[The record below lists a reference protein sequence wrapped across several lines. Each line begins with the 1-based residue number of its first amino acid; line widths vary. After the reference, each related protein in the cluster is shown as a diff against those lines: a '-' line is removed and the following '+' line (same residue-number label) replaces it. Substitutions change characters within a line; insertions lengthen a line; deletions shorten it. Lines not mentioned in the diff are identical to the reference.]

1 MSDSREKFISFV
13 ERMLFNEE
21 NVDAEV
27 LDFFEDFKNGK
38 VKNSSVITEN
48 GIKILKFLQENEGA
62 VYTAKMIGERI
73 ELGSRTV
80 SGSMRKLVTDGYVT
94 KLGANPV
101 TYQISEKGMNFNL
114 DNIENLQYNIF
125 RKLKIKEKIND

>member
-1 MSDSREKFISFV
+1 MSDSREKFIKFV
-13 ERMLFNEE
+13 EQLFYDWALINEIDE
-21 NVDAEV
+21 EV
-27 LDFFEDFKNGK
+27 WNFFEDFKNGK

-48 GIKILKFLQENEGA
+48 GIKILKFLQENEETA
-62 VYTAKMIGERI
+62 YTAKMIGERI

-101 TYQISEKGMNFNL
+101 TYQLSEKGMNFNL
-114 DNIENLQYNIF
+114 DNIENL
-125 RKLKIKEKIND
+125 